1 MDERNP
7 NLKEFPRSDLMV
19 ILLFGIIIYV
29 SGVEVT
35 HDKSGDTV
43 SVRIGNGVID
53 GRRESYED
61 KDLDVYLGIPY
72 AQPPVGLLRFK
83 RPLPVVDKWTEP
95 LNAQH
100 WSPACYHVK
109 LHNNFF
115 NPNMSEDCLYL
126 NIWSPAANPS
136 APDTL
141 RPVMFWIH
149 GGGLV
154 WGSAVEKFYSGHVLS
169 ALGDVVVVTF
179 NYRLN
184 IFGTLYTGAEG
195 PAPGN
200 QALWDQALA
209 LEWVH
214 DNIKYF
220 GGDPDMVTVFGE
232 SAGAVTTALLTLSPV
247 SRHLFR
253 RAIVMSGTPLNSRLV
268 ADKHELES
276 RWVSA
281 AVKLGCD
288 AGDSESTGRF
298 TPQLTD
304 CLLGQSADRLIT
316 VQTVLSEAEAG
327 LMSVIV
333 DGELLP
339 SAPDVMLRNGD
350 YKKGLDLMIG
360 TTEDEGSMILLMA
373 RPDRYDKWAPKPLT
387 RDELVGD
394 FKQFMT
400 LVTPGGLPN
409 NADDIV
415 KFYFNGHS
423 DDTDS
428 LRHRVGVGLGD
439 VLLGC
444 PTILYAKAV
453 HSADPTA
460 RVYQY
465 YYNIKAG
472 DEKFLCAHWAGVC
485 HFSDVYPVFGLPL
498 IDEHKYVERERQVS
512 RQMIAILSTFART
525 GSPPAQSGAQ
535 WEPYYS
541 IDGQTIGPY
550 YEFTNE
556 PKVGTNFGQNL
567 KHIECEVLWK
577 KHLIN

>member
-1 MDERNP
+1 
-7 NLKEFPRSDLMV
+7 
-19 ILLFGIIIYV
+19 
-29 SGVEVT
+29 
-35 HDKSGDTV
+35 
-43 SVRIGNGVID
+43 SVRINNGLID
-53 GRRESYED
+53 GRRESYEGR
-61 KDLDVYLGIPY
+61 DLDVYLGVPY
-72 AQPPVGLLRFK
+72 AQPPVGPLRFK
-83 RPLPVVDKWTEP
+83 KPAPIVDRSTEP

-100 WSPACYHVK
+100 WPPACYHMK
-109 LHNNFF
+109 LHNDYF

-126 NIWSPAANPS
+126 NIWLPTANPS

-149 GGGLV
+149 GGGLTF
-154 WGSAVEKFYSGHVLS
+154 GSSVEKFYSGHVLS
-169 ALGDVVVVTF
+169 ALGDVVVVTI

-184 IFGTLYTGAEG
+184 IFGQLYTGAEG
-195 PAPGN
+195 TAPGN

-209 LEWVH
+209 LEWVS

-232 SAGAVTTALLTLSPV
+232 SAGAVSAAVHTLSPV

-253 RAIVMSGTPLNSRLV
+253 RAIVMSGAPLNRRLL
-268 ADKHELES
+268 ADKHALES

-281 AVKLGCD
+281 AIKLGCD

-304 CLLGQSADRLIT
+304 CLMGQSADRLVTIQAVMST
-316 VQTVLSEAEAG
+316 AEAA
-327 LMSVIV
+327 LINIIV
-333 DGELLP
+333 DGQLLP
-339 SAPDVMLRNGD
+339 STPDVMLRNGD
-350 YKKGLDLMIG
+350 FKKGLDLMIG
-360 TTEDEGSMILLMA
+360 TTEDEGSVIMPIV
-373 RPDRYDKWAPKPLT
+373 RPDRYDKRAPKPLT

-409 NADDIV
+409 NAYDII
-415 KFYFNGHS
+415 KFYMNS
-423 DDTDS
+423 QSADIDNA
-428 LRHRVGVGLGD
+428 RHRMGVAIGD
-439 VLLGC
+439 VFLGC

-453 HSADPTA
+453 HSGDPTA

-465 YYNIKAG
+465 YYNYKSA
-472 DEKFLCAHWAGVC
+472 EPTLFCADWMGVC
-485 HFSDVYPVFGLPL
+485 HFDDIYPLFGLPL

-535 WEPYYS
+535 WQPYYS
-541 IDGQTIGPY
+541 MNGQTIGPY

-567 KHIECEVLWK
+567 KHIECEVL
-577 KHLIN
+577 